1 MIIGTIREEISDPVI
16 HLTKIS
22 NDAII
27 KESLDV
33 KIDYSIQLSFRV
45 RAGNNV
51 PGIGPLYLLTDGR
64 NILKT
69 NIREEDESVR
79 GAVSRPRQRKGL
91 HKISLD
97 PYDTSSTLEEEAGN

>member
-45 RAGNNV
+45 RAGNIV

-64 NILKT
+64 NI
-69 NIREEDESVR
+69 
-79 GAVSRPRQRKGL
+79 
-91 HKISLD
+91 
-97 PYDTSSTLEEEAGN
+97 

>member
-1 MIIGTIREEISDPVI
+1 MI

-33 KIDYSIQLSFRV
+33 KIDYSIQFSFRV
-45 RAGNNV
+45 GAGNNV
-51 PGIGPLYLLTDGR
+51 PDPLFINTR
-64 NILKT
+64 AQHLKT
-69 NIREEDESVR
+69 NIREEDEAGVR
-79 GAVSRPRQRKGL
+79 RAVSRLRQRKGLL

-97 PYDTSSTLEEEAGN
+97 PYDASSTLKEGAGN

>member
-69 NIREEDESVR
+69 NIREEAGVR

>member
-33 KIDYSIQLSFRV
+33 KIDYSIQFSFRV
-45 RAGNNV
+45 RSENNV
-51 PGIGPLYLLTDGR
+51 PVPLFINRRAQQTFK
-64 NILKT
+64 NKH
-69 NIREEDESVR
+69 ER
-79 GAVSRPRQRKGL
+79 GGMVEGV
-91 HKISLD
+91 
-97 PYDTSSTLEEEAGN
+97 T

>member
-33 KIDYSIQLSFRV
+33 KIDYGIQFSFRV
-45 RAGNNV
+45 RSENNV
-51 PGIGPLYLLTDGR
+51 PGERGLYLLTDGR
-64 NILKT
+64 NI
-69 NIREEDESVR
+69 
-79 GAVSRPRQRKGL
+79 
-91 HKISLD
+91 
-97 PYDTSSTLEEEAGN
+97 